1 MNKADNEAGNAAIDS
16 LLNYE
21 TVKVR
26 SNPLPPHT
34 QPDFSPHPSSVC
46 QFFPFI
52 TSFSSLF
59 LSFTQ
64 ARHIEVNKYLLGCGN
79 SVSLA

>member
-26 SNPLPPHT
+26 SNPLLTCTH
-34 QPDFSPHPSSVC
+34 QPYNS
-46 QFFPFI
+46 
-52 TSFSSLF
+52 SFSSSLSPPLLPSSI
-59 LSFTQ
+59 LSF
-64 ARHIEVNKYLLGCGN
+64 YLVFLVCLFFFY
-79 SVSLA
+79 SLKPRALT

>member
-26 SNPLPPHT
+26 SNPLPSHT
-34 QPDFSPHPSSVC
+34 HNQTFHPIRLLFVNSSPLSPPFLV
-46 QFFPFI
+46 FFFH
-52 TSFSSLF
+52 SLKPGT
-59 LSFTQ
+59 L
-64 ARHIEVNKYLLGCGN
+64 K
-79 SVSLA
+79 